1 MKPTILIAVITLAS
15 CAALRASEPPKGEPT
30 NAAEAAAQEAA
41 AKKAKADAET
51 DAKYQ
56 ALVATLPADQQE
68 WERTLQANLGGF
80 YLPIHK
86 RLRVEGRSSCWDF
99 VQDAAGLTRV
109 LLIGDSVSGGYTL
122 SARKA
127 LAGKANVHK
136 APENC
141 GPTANGL
148 KKLDVWLGGGKWDV
162 IHFNFGL
169 HDSKTP
175 VAEYEGRLR
184 EIVARLK
191 QTGATLIWAS
201 TTPRPADG
209 KEGPAFVTA
218 VIERNEIAA
227 RVMKENGIATDDLY
241 AAVLPH
247 QAEMQNPQDVHFN
260 AKGYEFLGLQV
271 ATAIESVLKSKHRGV
286 TGSTASL
293 PDLHPV
299 LGKRGKLIASADFET
314 PPAEGAL
321 KGFGD
326 YSVTGGVLHQQQKE
340 GQDHNPV
347 IGLTSMCGLDKAAQ
361 RAFELK
367 GCILQFDF
375 KAEQVDYVGV
385 DFMRKAGGIKPG
397 EPVPEKGGI
406 SYPAGAFPP
415 VGKGA
420 MIFPP
425 FVTVAFELPG
435 AKNRYKEARLVIKDT
450 SKFQPVQAALP
461 LKIQPGEFVR
471 VLIEVRGEQVA
482 VQLSNGQVLKVN
494 CAEAGASKQTPYFY
508 AIEQVGRSV
517 DYDNVKLW
525 EIE

>member
-1 MKPTILIAVITLAS
+1 MKPTILIAVITITS

-30 NAAEAAAQEAA
+30 NSAEAAAQEAA
-41 AKKAKADAET
+41 AKKAKADTET

-56 ALVATLPADQQE
+56 TLVATLPADQQE

-80 YLPIHK
+80 YLPLYK
-86 RLRVEGRSSCWDF
+86 RVRVEGRSSCWDF
-99 VQDAAGLTRV
+99 VQDIAGVPRV

-175 VAEYEGRLR
+175 VAEYESRLR

-191 QTGATLIWAS
+191 KTRATLIWAS

-209 KEGPAFVTA
+209 KEGPAFVAA

-247 QAEMQNPQDVHFN
+247 QAEMQNPKDVHFN

-271 ATAIESVLKSKHRGV
+271 AAAIETVLK
-286 TGSTASL
+286 
-293 PDLHPV
+293 
-299 LGKRGKLIASADFET
+299 
-314 PPAEGAL
+314 
-321 KGFGD
+321 
-326 YSVTGGVLHQQQKE
+326 
-340 GQDHNPV
+340 
-347 IGLTSMCGLDKAAQ
+347 TS
-361 RAFELK
+361 R
-367 GCILQFDF
+367 
-375 KAEQVDYVGV
+375 
-385 DFMRKAGGIKPG
+385 R
-397 EPVPEKGGI
+397 
-406 SYPAGAFPP
+406 
-415 VGKGA
+415 
-420 MIFPP
+420 
-425 FVTVAFELPG
+425 
-435 AKNRYKEARLVIKDT
+435 
-450 SKFQPVQAALP
+450 
-461 LKIQPGEFVR
+461 
-471 VLIEVRGEQVA
+471 
-482 VQLSNGQVLKVN
+482 
-494 CAEAGASKQTPYFY
+494 
-508 AIEQVGRSV
+508 
-517 DYDNVKLW
+517 
-525 EIE
+525 